1 MMLLILD
8 SNPTDAGYAIPERI
22 RHKQLLELMQM
33 FSCVVDFGYKQIPQ
47 GKELKEWISR
57 HTAWCYA
64 FAKHLMFLLPYSKLS
79 EETKN
84 KYQCILELLR
94 LKDQRTVIPNL
105 KTAIFRYSSDYK
117 GNTEYESNTELPI
130 GVAIQEYKKYMEWKG
145 DKWQ

>member
-8 SNPTDAGYAIPERI
+8 PNPTDAGYAIPEKL

-57 HTAWCYA
+57 HTAWCYT
-64 FAKHLMFLLPYSKLS
+64 FAKHLLFILPNKLS
-79 EETKN
+79 EETLN
-84 KYQCILELLR
+84 KYHCILELLR

-105 KTAIFRYSSDYK
+105 KTAIFRYSSDYEGK
-117 GNTEYESNTELPI
+117 TEYKSNVELPI
-130 GVAIQEYKKYMEWKG
+130 GIAIEEYKKYLEWKG

>member
-8 SNPTDAGYAIPERI
+8 SNPTAAGYAIPEKL

-57 HTAWCYA
+57 HTAWCYT
-64 FAKHLMFLLPYSKLS
+64 FAKHLLFILPNKLS
-79 EETKN
+79 EETLN
-84 KYQCILELLR
+84 KYHCILELLR

-105 KTAIFRYSSDYK
+105 KTAIFRYSSGYEGK
-117 GNTEYESNTELPI
+117 TEYKSNTELPI
-130 GVAIQEYKKYMEWKG
+130 GIAIEEYKKYLEWKG